1 MENAKAMRLTKEDI
15 KHWKS
20 RLDYLVRDKK
30 KELEIVIENK
40 VDKQFNSKYKQFKNK
55 LKLSKE
61 MKELEKNEKELED
74 FIDSKILKEKQLTEK
89 RDKALKNLID
99 IFNRQS
105 KIHGWQVNVDYVDSA
120 DGFERKLQEVCKN
133 EIKETIIKTTPEGEQ
148 WTKIEE
154 RKNCF
159 IDTLHHPQLQFK
171 SINFED
177 AIRTGFS
184 SIGIAFKQLQLTQN

>member
-20 RLDYLVRDKK
+20 RLDYLVKDKK

-40 VDKQFNSKYKQFKNK
+40 VDKQFNSKHKQFKNK
-55 LKLSKE
+55 LNLSKQ

-74 FIDSKILKEKQLTEK
+74 FLDSKNLKERQLTEK
-89 RDKALKNLID
+89 KDKSLASLID

-105 KIHGWQVNVDYVDSA
+105 KIHGWEVSVDHFESA
-120 DGFERKLQEVCKN
+120 NDFERKLQEVCKN
-133 EIKETIIKTTPEGEQ
+133 EIKQTIIKTTPEGEQ
-148 WTKIEE
+148 WTKIED

-177 AIRTGFS
+177 AIKTGFS

>member
-15 KHWKS
+15 KHWKM
-20 RLDYLVRDKK
+20 RLDDLVRDKK

-55 LKLSKE
+55 LRISKE

-74 FIDSKILKEKQLTEK
+74 FIDSKNLREKQLTEK
-89 RDKALKNLID
+89 RDKTLASLID
-99 IFNRQS
+99 VFNRQA
-105 KIHGWQVNVDYVDSA
+105 KIHGWEINVNNLDNA
-120 DGFERKLQEVCKN
+120 DDFERVLQEVCKN

>member
-15 KHWKS
+15 KHWKM
-20 RLDYLVRDKK
+20 RLDDLVRDKK

-55 LKLSKE
+55 LRISKE

-74 FIDSKILKEKQLTEK
+74 FIDSKNLREKQLTEK
-89 RDKALKNLID
+89 RDKTLASLID
-99 IFNRQS
+99 VFNRQA
-105 KIHGWQVNVDYVDSA
+105 KIHGWEINVNNLDNA
-120 DGFERKLQEVCKN
+120 DDFERVLQEVCKN

-148 WTKIEE
+148 WTKIED

-177 AIRTGFS
+177 AIKTGFS